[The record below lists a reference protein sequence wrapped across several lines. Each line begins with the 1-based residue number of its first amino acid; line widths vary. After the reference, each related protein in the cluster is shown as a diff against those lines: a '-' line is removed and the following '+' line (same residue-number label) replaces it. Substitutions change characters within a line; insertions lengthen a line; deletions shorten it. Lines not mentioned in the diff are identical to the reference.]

1 MTISAT
7 TQGIKPGVCL
17 STNKPANPFDG
28 QVIYMTD
35 VDQTA
40 VWDGTQWTVLAP
52 IAGNRNVLIN
62 GGLDVWQRGTSFTTG
77 GVYSADRFIIG
88 RSGGGSGA
96 TFTRVSPSDSTNLP
110 FFRYAMRCQRD
121 SGNTAT
127 NGLTFNQVVETAN
140 SIRLAGKQVTLS
152 FYARCG
158 ANYTTG
164 TNFYS
169 YVFTGT
175 GTDQNGVLGAWTG
188 SANPINASH
197 TLTTTWQRFSATG
210 TFSST
215 ANEIFISIS
224 SAHTG
229 TAGANDWFEITGV
242 QLEAGAVATPF
253 EFEDYGTTLQKC
265 QRYYEKTYDSGTA
278 PGTATYNGMFT
289 SGNFSNATNNSIIAV
304 RFKVEKRA
312 SPTMTA
318 YKPADGASGSW
329 GYSRS
334 GASGS
339 STVSFDLLATTG
351 CRAYHDIGAAW
362 TGNVVEAHWVASAE
376 L

>member
-1 MTISAT
+1 MPFTEGY
-7 TQGIKPGVCL
+7 GIGSLKPGVCT
-17 STNKPANPFDG
+17 STTRPASPFDG

-52 IAGNRNVLIN
+52 IAGNRNIIIN

-140 SIRLAGKQVTLS
+140 SIRLAGRQVTLS

-158 ANYTTG
+158 ANYTG
-164 TNFYS
+164 TNLFS

-188 SANPINASH
+188 SANPVSSSH

-210 TFSST
+210 TLSST
-215 ANEIFISIS
+215 TNEIFISIA

-242 QLEAGAVATPF
+242 QLEAGATATPF
-253 EFEDYGTTLQKC
+253 EFEDYGTTLLKC
-265 QRYYEKTYDSGTA
+265 KRYYWRNAIYAGGGVGGGGTI
-278 PGTATYNGMFT
+278 PIVSIQFPVTMRTTPTFGYISNG
-289 SGNFSNATNNSIIAV
+289 
-304 RFKVEKRA
+304 
-312 SPTMTA
+312 PTMNGL
-318 YKPADGASGSW
+318 ADETITGLWSGLP
-329 GYSRS
+329 SRDTTTD
-334 GASGS
+334 G
-339 STVSFDLLATTG
+339 TELLFTKT
-351 CRAYHDIGAAW
+351 GAAW
-362 TGNVVEAHWVASAE
+362 TSGQGVTVKNVVIEARAE